1 MSKKITQFFKPQP
14 SLSKKVGEF
23 DRIKEDKKILFS
35 KSCPNF
41 YIAPIKLFWRKSVG
55 GIYIKK
61 NSFCNFYKYI
71 YKRNSKIR

>member
-23 DRIKEDKKILFS
+23 DRIKKEDKKVLFS

-55 GIYIKK
+55 GIYRLHISNKTLFATS
-61 NSFCNFYKYI
+61 NS
-71 YKRNSKIR
+71 SKLL